1 MGERGVS
8 GGGRPRR
15 GGRLRGFPSRY
26 GLPIRCGF
34 PSRYGLPTR
43 CGVLRPLRG
52 FPTRYGVL
60 RSHRGRALH
69 RDPHLS
75 PAPSRKP
82 APRWKP
88 VLLGALLLLSATA
101 GQAVADDGRSD
112 VRLVYCLADEHRDEL
127 RDAALQ
133 LDVVRRPLG
142 PAGGADAVRVPGPQ
156 GGVMSLDDW
165 ADKHRGDFERVCD
178 AVLAAGGDPPGASAD
193 KGGSGGLGGFL
204 DGVYLLAAGAALT
217 LVGQMTERIS
227 AERRTRDR
235 QLAAAVQEFR
245 RIAWLYL
252 TAYEQDPETDHAEAL
267 RAREALSQLLVQ
279 VPGPA
284 PRREAARRLADSLP
298 LTNRLPGS
306 REGQPLLPRQRK
318 SEADAVRTTLDLQ
331 TREVADLR
339 RPAPLWWLPGARGS
353 DRPTSA
359 GGPHA

>member
-1 MGERGVS
+1 
-8 GGGRPRR
+8 
-15 GGRLRGFPSRY
+15 
-26 GLPIRCGF
+26 
-34 PSRYGLPTR
+34 
-43 CGVLRPLRG
+43 
-52 FPTRYGVL
+52 
-60 RSHRGRALH
+60 
-69 RDPHLS
+69 
-75 PAPSRKP
+75 
-82 APRWKP
+82 
-88 VLLGALLLLSATA
+88 
-101 GQAVADDGRSD
+101 VADTGRSD

-142 PAGGADAVRVPGPQ
+142 PAGGADAVRVPGPE

-165 ADKHRGDFERVCD
+165 ADKHQGDFERVCD
-178 AVLAAGGDPPGASAD
+178 AVLAAAGDPPGASAD
-193 KGGSGGLGGFL
+193 KGGSSGLGGFL

-267 RAREALSQLLVQ
+267 RAREELSGLLAQ

-284 PRREAARRLADSLP
+284 PRRDAARRLAGSLP
-298 LTNRLPGS
+298 LTDRLPSS
-306 REGQPLLPRQRK
+306 REGQLLLPRQRK
-318 SEADAVRTTLDLQ
+318 SEADAVRTELDRKLG
-331 TREVADLR
+331 EVTDLR

>member
-1 MGERGVS
+1 MSERGVG

-15 GGRLRGFPSRY
+15 AGRVRGFPSRH
-26 GLPIRCGF
+26 
-34 PSRYGLPTR
+34 
-43 CGVLRPLRG
+43 GVLRPLRG
-52 FPTRYGVL
+52 RTLQGCPR
-60 RSHRGRALH
+60 
-69 RDPHLS
+69 LS
-75 PAPSRKP
+75 PAPRRK
-82 APRWKP
+82 AAAHWKP
-88 VLLGALLLLSATA
+88 VLLGALLLLSTTA
-101 GQAVADDGRSD
+101 GQAVADTGRSD

-127 RDAALQ
+127 REAALQ

-142 PAGGADAVRVPGPQ
+142 PAGGVDAVRVPGPE

-165 ADKHRGDFERVCD
+165 ADRRQGDFERVCD
-178 AVLAAGGDPPGASAD
+178 AVLAAAGDPPGASSD

-252 TAYEQDPETDHAEAL
+252 TAYEQDPETDHAEAS
-267 RAREALSQLLVQ
+267 RAREALSGLLAQ

-298 LTNRLPGS
+298 LTDRLPSS
-306 REGQPLLPRQRK
+306 REGRLLLPRQRK
-318 SEADAVRTTLDLQ
+318 SEADAVRTKLDRKLG
-331 TREVADLR
+331 EVADLR

>member
-1 MGERGVS
+1 MGEREGS

-15 GGRLRGFPSRY
+15 GGRVRGFRSRY
-26 GLPIRCGF
+26 GVP
-34 PSRYGLPTR
+34 
-43 CGVLRPLRG
+43 RPLC
-52 FPTRYGVL
+52 
-60 RSHRGRALH
+60 GRALH
-69 RDPHLS
+69 DGPPLS
-75 PAPSRKP
+75 PAPGRKPASGRKP

-101 GQAVADDGRSD
+101 AQAVADTGRSD

-133 LDVVRRPLG
+133 LDVVRSPLG
-142 PAGGADAVRVPGPQ
+142 PAGGGDAVRMPGPG
-156 GGVMSLDDW
+156 GGVLSLDDW
-165 ADKHRGDFERVCD
+165 ADKHQGDFERVCD
-178 AVLAAGGDPPGASAD
+178 AVLAAAGDPPGASAD
-193 KGGSGGLGGFL
+193 PGGSGGLGGFL

-267 RAREALSQLLVQ
+267 RAREALSGLLAQ

-284 PRREAARRLADSLP
+284 GRREAARRLADSLP

-306 REGQPLLPRQRK
+306 RDGQPLLPRQRK
-318 SEADAVRTTLDLQ
+318 SEADAVRTTLDLR

-339 RPAPLWWLPGARGS
+339 RPAPLWWLPGARHS
-353 DRPTSA
+353 DRPTGA